1 MERLQKVIAHS
12 GLTSRRKAEE
22 MIQDRRVTVNGEL
35 VTELG
40 TKVSS
45 KDVVMVDGKAI
56 KKEDKVYYVLNKPKG
71 VVSTTDDEH
80 NRDTVLNFVQT
91 DKRIYPV
98 GRLDFDTTG
107 VLLLTNDG
115 EFTNMMIH
123 PAHHLE
129 KEYEVK
135 VEGFLRKEESTT
147 LCRGIKLDG
156 SMTKKARI
164 FDVKYNTNK
173 SFTTAKIVITEGRN
187 HQVKRMFES
196 VGHPVLS
203 LKRVRFGVVTL
214 KHLNIGEYRRVTP
227 HELKQLKHLVKHT

>member
-12 GLTSRRKAEE
+12 GLTSRRKAEQ
-22 MIQDRRVTVNGEL
+22 MILDRRVTVNGEL

-45 KDVVMVDGKAI
+45 KDVIMVDNKAI
-56 KKEDKVYYVLNKPKG
+56 KKEEKVYYVLNKPKG

-80 NRDTVLNFVQT
+80 NRDTVLNFIQT

-107 VLLLTNDG
+107 VLILTNDG

-123 PAHHLE
+123 PSHHLE

-135 VEGFLRKEESTT
+135 VSGFLRKEESTM

-173 SFTTAKIVITEGRN
+173 EFTTARIVITEGRN
-187 HQVKRMFES
+187 HQVKRMFET

-203 LKRVRFGVVTL
+203 LKRVRFGTVTL
-214 KHLNIGEYRRVTP
+214 KHLNIGQYRRLTP